1 MAIWTP
7 YTDGLVF
14 EHHHGTDLAT
24 SAYNHATGTT
34 TASVNG
40 TWTGGTGYQDISG
53 TGPKGLDY
61 GYMVTG
67 DEFTLATVVDPTT
80 TGLTILGSTGTNA
93 ALTATA
99 RLWLDTN
106 PANNETITINGQAI
120 TFKTSGATGFEVN
133 IGATVQDTAY
143 AVAALINAQTA
154 TFAMTAYCP
163 SRNSV
168 MELTAN
174 TAGTAGNS
182 IALSTAATAC
192 RFTARNGVANVT
204 TMGSGAAG
212 TATIGA
218 GITQLSTNFRGH
230 NHNQGVGNLAI
241 TTSGPCATAGYHYVS
256 VCGYL
261 YDFPHLR
268 RYAGGVL
275 AERIYGYP
283 GASAGTRRATSG
295 NIMSG
300 TTGGGTG
307 SAKQSYAGY
316 WTRVLTDAEDLA
328 NYLAVQTALAGVGIT
343 VL

>member
-7 YTDGLVF
+7 NTTGLVF
-14 EHHHGTDLAT
+14 EHRHGTDLAT

-40 TWTGGTGYQDISG
+40 SWTGGTGFQDISG

-61 GYMVTG
+61 GFMVTG
-67 DEFTLATVVDPTT
+67 DEFTLATVVDPST
-80 TGLTILGSTGTNA
+80 TGLTILGTTGSNA

-106 PANNETITINGQAI
+106 PANNETITLNGQAI

-133 IGATVQDTAY
+133 IGATLQDTA
-143 AVAALINAQTA
+143 AGIAALINAQTA

-163 SRNSV
+163 ARNSV

-182 IALSTAATAC
+182 IALATAATAC
-192 RFTARNGVANVT
+192 RFTARNGTANVAV
-204 TMGSGAAG
+204 MGSGAAA
-212 TATIGA
+212 TASIA
-218 GITQLSTNFRGH
+218 SGITQLSQNFRGH
-230 NHNQGVGNLAI
+230 NHNQGAGGLAA
-241 TTSGPCATAGYHYVS
+241 TTTNPAGTAGYHYVS
-256 VCGYL
+256 VSGYL
-261 YDFPHLR
+261 YDFPVLR

-275 AERIYGYP
+275 VERVVGTT
-283 GASAGTRRATSG
+283 SGTRPETTG

-307 SAKQSYAGY
+307 SAKQAYAAHH
-316 WTRVLTDAEDLA
+316 TLVLSDAEDLA
-328 NYLAVQTALAGVGIT
+328 QYLAVQAALLASPSGIV

>member
-7 YTDGLVF
+7 SSTGLVF
-14 EHHHGTDLAT
+14 EHHLGTDLAT

-40 TWTGGTGYQDISG
+40 TWTGGTGFQDISG

-80 TGLTILGSTGTNA
+80 TGLTILGTTGSNA

-106 PANNETITINGQAI
+106 PANNETITLNGQAI

-133 IGATVQDTAY
+133 IGATLQDTA
-143 AVAALINAQTA
+143 ASIAALINAQTA

-163 SRNSV
+163 ARNSV

-182 IALSTAATAC
+182 IALASTATAC
-192 RFTARNGVANVT
+192 RFTARNGTSGVT
-204 TMGSGAAG
+204 VMGSGAAA
-212 TATIGA
+212 TASIAT
-218 GITQLSTNFRGH
+218 GITQLSSNFRGH
-230 NHNQGVGNLAI
+230 NHNQGAGGLAA
-241 TTSGPCATAGYHYVS
+241 TTSNPAGTAGYHYVS
-256 VCGYL
+256 VCGEL
-261 YDFPHLR
+261 YGFPMLR

-275 AERIYGYP
+275 AERIVGTTA
-283 GASAGTRRATSG
+283 GARRETSG

-307 SAKQSYAGY
+307 SAKQSYASCHSV
-316 WTRVLTDAEDLA
+316 VLSDDADLA
-328 NYLAVQTALAGVGIT
+328 QYLAVQSALLAESGIV